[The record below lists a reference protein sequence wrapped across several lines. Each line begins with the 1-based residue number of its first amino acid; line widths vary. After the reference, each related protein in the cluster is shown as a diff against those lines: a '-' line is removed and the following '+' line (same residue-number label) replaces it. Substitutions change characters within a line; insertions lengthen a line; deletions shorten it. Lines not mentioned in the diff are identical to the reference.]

1 MTSAAPRTTLEA
13 IKIERGLT
21 WRDVARAVERAASA
35 IDGRRSVS
43 LSEDHARRLGTRA
56 LGEVRPTAAIARAL
70 EGAFGHPVTVLLGP
84 YDPAASPPAGRPSYQ
99 EALTMAAEKARH
111 LALNMPGIDD
121 YSLLEEE
128 LRDLARAYPVQ
139 ALPELINPL
148 VTLQDAVHQAILSPR
163 RPGDATQLFSIGA
176 ITGGILAKAS
186 HDLGDPRAA
195 VTQARTALILA
206 EQAGNTSVASWLNGL
221 MALIA
226 YWDDRPQESLRYV
239 DRGLASNATNSA
251 TLWLQS
257 SGARAWARLG
267 NQERASES
275 INRANDIAEDMEPTD
290 LDGLGGILTFTGA
303 RAAYYV
309 ADAWSWLPNHPDGVA
324 AAQLAVDA
332 YADDTHTD
340 WAFGDA
346 AGAWCDQAIVRIAA
360 GEIDGAA
367 ESIAPVFDLPRDRR
381 IGGVVKSVQR
391 VGAAAATA
399 PDSPT
404 TEELRAQIE
413 AFVARPL
420 TMNP

>member
-1 MTSAAPRTTLEA
+1 MASAAPRTTLEA

-21 WRDVARAVERAASA
+21 WRDIARAVERASA
-35 IDGRRSVS
+35 TAGGRSVS

-56 LGEVRPTAAIARAL
+56 LGDVQPTPAIARAL
-70 EGAFGHPVTVLLGP
+70 ESAFGHPVAVLLGSH
-84 YDPAASPPAGRPSYQ
+84 DPAATPPAGRPSYQ

-121 YSLLEEE
+121 YSVLEEE

-163 RPGDATQLFSIGA
+163 RPGDATQLFTIGA
-176 ITGGILAKAS
+176 VTGGVLAKAS

-206 EQAGNTSVASWLNGL
+206 DQAGNTTVAAWLNGL

-226 YWDDRPQESLRYV
+226 YWDGRPQESLRYV
-239 DRGLASNATNSA
+239 ERGLATEAVNSS
-251 TLWLQS
+251 TLWLES

-267 NQERASES
+267 NEEQTTQSIHRADEIADAMER
-275 INRANDIAEDMEPTD
+275 TG
-290 LDGLGGILTFTGA
+290 LDELGGILTFTEA
-303 RAAYYV
+303 RAAYYA
-309 ADAWSWLPNHPDGVA
+309 ADALSWLPHHPESVG
-324 AAQLAVDA
+324 AAQEAVDA
-332 YADDTHTD
+332 YADDTQDT

-346 AGAWCDQAIVRIAA
+346 AGARCDQAIIRIAN
-360 GEIDGAA
+360 GEVEGAA
-367 ESIAPVFDLPRDRR
+367 ESIAPVLELPRDLR

-391 VGAAAATA
+391 VGAAADAA
-399 PDSPT
+399 ADSKSAD
-404 TEELRAQIE
+404 ELRDQIE
-413 AFVARPL
+413 AFVAQPL
-420 TMNP
+420 TMRP

>member
-21 WRDVARAVERAASA
+21 WRDVARSVERASA
-35 IDGRRSVS
+35 TAGGRSVT

-56 LGEVRPTAAIARAL
+56 LGEVQPTPAIARAL
-70 EGAFGHPVTVLLGP
+70 ESAFGHPVAVLLGP
-84 YDPAASPPAGRPSYQ
+84 HDPAATAQAGRPSYQ

-111 LALNMPGIDD
+111 LAMNMPGIDD

-148 VTLQDAVHQAILSPR
+148 VTLQDAVHQAILRPR
-163 RPGDATQLFSIGA
+163 RPGDAAQLFSIGA

-206 EQAGNTSVASWLNGL
+206 EQAGNTAVVAWLNGL
-221 MALIA
+221 MALVA
-226 YWDDRPQESLRYV
+226 YWDGRPQESLRYI
-239 DRGLASNATNSA
+239 DRGLATNAVNSA
-251 TLWLQS
+251 ALWLES

-267 NQERASES
+267 NEEQATASIRRADE
-275 INRANDIAEDMEPTD
+275 IAETMESTD
-290 LDGLGGILTFTGA
+290 LDNLGGILTFTDA
-303 RAAYYV
+303 RAAYYA
-309 ADAWSWLPNHPDGVA
+309 ADALSWLPNNPESVG
-324 AAQLAVDA
+324 AAQIAVDA
-332 YADDTHTD
+332 YADDTQDD

-346 AGAWCDQAIVRIAA
+346 AGAWCDQAIIRIANR
-360 GEIDGAA
+360 EIDGAT
-367 ESIAPVFDLPRDRR
+367 ESIAPVLELPRDRR

-391 VGAAAATA
+391 VGDAAATA
-399 PDSPT
+399 PQSHASD
-404 TEELRAQIE
+404 ELRGQIE
-413 AFVARPL
+413 AFTARPL
-420 TMNP
+420 TMHP

>member
-21 WRDVARAVERAASA
+21 WRDVARSVERASA
-35 IDGRRSVS
+35 TPGGRSVT

-56 LGEVRPTAAIARAL
+56 LGEVQPTPAIARAL
-70 EGAFGHPVTVLLGP
+70 ESAFGHPVVVLLGP
-84 YDPAASPPAGRPSYQ
+84 HDPAATPPAGRPSYQ

-163 RPGDATQLFSIGA
+163 RPGDAAQLFSIGA
-176 ITGGILAKAS
+176 VTGGILAKAS

-206 EQAGNTSVASWLNGL
+206 EQAGNTTVAAWLNGL
-221 MALIA
+221 MALVA
-226 YWDDRPQESLRYV
+226 YWDGRSQESLRYV
-239 DRGLASNATNSA
+239 ERGLATNAVNSA
-251 TLWLQS
+251 TLWLES

-267 NQERASES
+267 NEEEATQSIHRADE
-275 INRANDIAEDMEPTD
+275 IADATEPTD
-290 LDGLGGILTFTGA
+290 LDELGGILTFTDA
-303 RAAYYV
+303 RAAYYA
-309 ADAWSWLPNHPDGVA
+309 ADALSWIPNHAESVG
-324 AAQLAVDA
+324 AAQEAVDA
-332 YADDTHTD
+332 YADETRDT

-346 AGAWCDQAIVRIAA
+346 AGARCDQAIIRIAN
-360 GEIDGAA
+360 GEVEGAA
-367 ESIAPVFDLPRDRR
+367 ESIASVLELPRDLR

-391 VGAAAATA
+391 VGDAVDAASDGKAA
-399 PDSPT
+399 D
-404 TEELRAQIE
+404 ELRGQIE

-420 TMNP
+420 TMRP